1 MERVLLHALTPALE
15 STFHLRSSLHTSHSR
30 TKLWMLTLIRPN
42 IVEEDY
48 HHLIW
53 MPLQGFRWFLCCRQG
68 FSLLGRDYGER
79 EEEESFELRNNEN
92 LTSNGR
98 VNWPHFAFDSNYIF
112 TYCTFK
118 RFVYYMPFFSWFGY
132 YRMNYL
138 PDDSMFRPNSQ
149 AGYPIFKLLQFILQC
164 RLDPKHYSIP
174 VYSYAW
180 SQAYAGTGP
189 TIQAL
194 KK

>member
-1 MERVLLHALTPALE
+1 MERVLLHALTPAAE

-118 RFVYYMPFFSWFGY
+118 RFVYYMPFLVDSVITEWTIFPIQCLGQIAKQNIQYFSY
-132 YRMNYL
+132 YSLSYSVVWIPSITL
-138 PDDSMFRPNSQ
+138 F
-149 AGYPIFKLLQFILQC
+149 L
-164 RLDPKHYSIP
+164 SIP
-174 VYSYAW
+174 
-180 SQAYAGTGP
+180 
-189 TIQAL
+189 ILDLNMLAL
-194 KK
+194 VLQYRL

>member
-15 STFHLRSSLHTSHSR
+15 STYHLRSSLHTSHSR

-118 RFVYYMPFFSWFGY
+118 RFVYYMPFFVDSVITEWTIFQMIQCLGQIAKQDIQYLNY
-132 YRMNYL
+132 YSLSYSVVWIPSITL
-138 PDDSMFRPNSQ
+138 F
-149 AGYPIFKLLQFILQC
+149 L
-164 RLDPKHYSIP
+164 SIP
-174 VYSYAW
+174 MRDLKHML
-180 SQAYAGTGP
+180 
-189 TIQAL
+189 AL
-194 KK
+194 VLQYRL